1 MVTVFA
7 TKNLYESALEKFRL
21 RLSSGLFL
29 FFLLFFFFPSLLPID
44 RTVTVTADKNLGE
57 QAFPK
62 YLNMPSR
69 IIETLALSLSLA
81 RSIRRARSSALLEEE
96 KFVVSS
102 IVTTLCNGQKAPVRV
117 FLFRLKSR
125 SNWIRFSPRESI
137 YRVLREVSKI

>member
-21 RLSSGLFL
+21 RLSSG
-29 FFLLFFFFPSLLPID
+29 LLFFFFPSLLPID

-69 IIETLALSLSLA
+69 IIETLALSLSLSLLGA
-81 RSIRRARSSALLEEE
+81 IDSTSAIICPAGGRKIRRFSDRNDSLQRSKSACECFFVSIEIEEQLDSFFP
-96 KFVVSS
+96 KGKY
-102 IVTTLCNGQKAPVRV
+102 I
-117 FLFRLKSR
+117 
-125 SNWIRFSPRESI
+125 
-137 YRVLREVSKI
+137 